1 MLPAP
6 RRDLGAAPR
15 CRPVA
20 VLAAARPSPW
30 PRPTSSSG
38 PSASPAA
45 LAPVALLAA
54 LGVFL
59 VACAGHPAAP
69 TPLTPSVA
77 ARPAVPAAPSSSSGL
92 PPAPPSPPNA
102 PSTAE
107 LPAEPPPADGAPG
120 LGTGLGGGGIAWGC
134 GIGIN
139 GTCGFHLFLARH
151 NKAEASEECLAWRR
165 RALLQQHAPAGLA
178 SIERVR
184 VGPGM
189 DETAVR
195 AALEPAVGQAL
206 GCYEEALRIRP
217 NLQGRL
223 AVRLTLDAQGCVTH
237 AVDAGSTLA
246 NPSTLRCAMYSFISA
261 SLPVP
266 SAAPATPTAITLTV
280 ALSPDP
286 SREQALLER

>member
-6 RRDLGAAPR
+6 GRHLDAAPHR
-15 CRPVA
+15 RPVA
-20 VLAAARPSPW
+20 ALAAP
-30 PRPTSSSG
+30 
-38 PSASPAA
+38 A
-45 LAPVALLAA
+45 LALLVV
-54 LGVFL
+54 LGVLL
-59 VACAGHPAAP
+59 VACAGQPAPVPLGASGAARLAVPSAP
-69 TPLTPSVA
+69 T
-77 ARPAVPAAPSSSSGL
+77 SSLEL
-92 PPAPPSPPNA
+92 PPPPPSPIDA
-102 PSTAE
+102 PSAAAPNHPPLRVLPGWTPASAAVASPGVAASASTA
-107 LPAEPPPADGAPG
+107 PAASISSSPPY
-120 LGTGLGGGGIAWGC
+120 
-134 GIGIN
+134 
-139 GTCGFHLFLARH
+139 
-151 NKAEASEECLAWRR
+151 NKVKASEECLAWRR

-184 VGPGM
+184 IGPGM
-189 DETAVR
+189 DGTTVR

-266 SAAPATPTAITLTV
+266 SAAPATPTAIALTV
-280 ALSPDP
+280 ALPPDP
-286 SREQALLER
+286 SREQAPLEQ